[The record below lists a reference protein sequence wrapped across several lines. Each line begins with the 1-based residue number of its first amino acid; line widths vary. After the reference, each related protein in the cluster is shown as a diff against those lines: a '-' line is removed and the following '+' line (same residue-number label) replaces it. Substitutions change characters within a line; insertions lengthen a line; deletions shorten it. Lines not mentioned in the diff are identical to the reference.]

1 MKYAVV
7 GTGYWGE
14 NHVRVATELRDD
26 PDSPVDGVVVC
37 DVDERRAAS
46 IADQFGLDYVT
57 DTADL
62 AAMGVDAATV
72 ATPSPTHEPVAT
84 DLLADG
90 LDLLVEKPLAL
101 DGETA
106 WRIVDAADRHD
117 RTLGVGHIFRFH
129 PALRELKHRIERGDL
144 GDLRYLSSNR
154 FAFRVPRQ
162 TAGALHSLAVH
173 DVDVY
178 RYLLG
183 RDPTEVSA
191 RLDSF
196 VRDDVDETATLLL
209 GYGDVTGHV
218 SVSWHVPVFG
228 KERHLVA
235 VGSERTAYV
244 DYLQDTTLEIYDS
257 RFYRDDGAVRR
268 RDEGEQ
274 VHELPQREP
283 LKAEV
288 AEFVDAARGDAT
300 FSAPGEVGARAVDLL
315 DAAQAADKRGAGIDL

>member
-14 NHVRVATELRDD
+14 NHVRVATELRDEGH
-26 PDSPVDGVVVC
+26 VDEVVVC
-37 DVDERRAAS
+37 DVDEQRAAD
-46 IADQFGLDYVT
+46 AAGTFDLDYVT
-57 DTADL
+57 DTSDLADL
-62 AAMGVDAATV
+62 GVDAATV
-72 ATPSPTHEPVAT
+72 ATPSPTHESVAT
-84 DLLADG
+84 DLLEDG
-90 LDLLVEKPLAL
+90 VDLLVEKPLAL

-106 WRIVDAADRHD
+106 WNIVDAADRHD

-129 PALRELKHRIERGDL
+129 PALRELKRRVERGDL
-144 GDLRYLSSNR
+144 GDLRYLTSNR
-154 FAFRVPRQ
+154 FAFRTPRK

-173 DVDVY
+173 DVDIY

-183 RDPTEVSA
+183 EDPDTVTA
-191 RLDSF
+191 RCDSF

-235 VGSERTAYV
+235 VGSERTAYI
-244 DYLQDTTLEIYDS
+244 DYLEDTKLEVYDS
-257 RFYRDDGAVRR
+257 RFFEEGGTLRR
-268 RDEGEQ
+268 RDEGKQ
-274 VHELPQREP
+274 VHEAPQREP

-288 AEFVDAARGDAT
+288 EEFVAASEGRAT

-315 DAAQAADKRGAGIDL
+315 DAATASDEQGREVEL